1 MENSNSIASPQ
12 AERPRWIRYLIL
24 VALLLGLVLAFFA
37 YRAWSASGT
46 TSTPAGIELLSQT
59 ALEEQHGLQ
68 VRLIGVTGGG
78 GLIDFRLK
86 MADAEKARQFL
97 QDPANLPVSIVVES
111 GEELLAA
118 DVMEDDITWEDG
130 GILFIL
136 LPNSSGVV
144 QPGTPVSIKFGD
156 LQLEPIPAQ

>member
-12 AERPRWIRYLIL
+12 AERPRWIRYLVL
-24 VALLLGLVLAFFA
+24 VALLLGLVLVFFA
-37 YRAWSASGT
+37 YRTWFGSETTTTPPGT
-46 TSTPAGIELLSQT
+46 ELLSQS
-59 ALEEQHGLQ
+59 ALEEQYGLQ
-68 VRLIGVTGGG
+68 VRLIAVTGGG

-86 MADAEKARQFL
+86 MTDAEKARQFL
-97 QDPANLPVSIVVES
+97 QDPANLPVSIVAEN
-111 GEELLAA
+111 GEEMLAA

-136 LPNSSGVV
+136 LPNSSGLI